1 MTTTCSTAATPIRL
15 LVVASD
21 AEAHSLMDSLLKA
34 CLELVPIAVEA
45 SHATSRHDLMRRARA
60 NLDDLVLLDWPMA
73 EAATPDVVR
82 EMLDANPR
90 LRVIV
95 LLPLKLRQ
103 YRHALWEAG
112 VCSSIPTENLDAEW
126 LSSAL
131 CLITR
136 AMERERRAL
145 AANR

>member
-1 MTTTCSTAATPIRL
+1 MNASCVTQSPLRL
-15 LVVASD
+15 LLVAPD
-21 AEAHSLMDSLLKA
+21 PETLDLMQTMLNAAVL
-34 CLELVPIAVEA
+34 LVPVSVEI
-45 SHATSRHDLMRRARA
+45 HPTWSRTEVVRRARA
-60 NLDDLVLLDWPMA
+60 KSDDLVILDWHLA
-73 EAATPDVVR
+73 EADTPDMVR
-82 EMLDANPR
+82 ELLGVNPN

-103 YRHALWEAG
+103 YRQCLWEAG

-136 AMERERRAL
+136 AMQREQRARL
-145 AANR
+145 QVSA